1 MHLLTNRKIILYI
14 FFFILF
20 GSINNQSFLK
30 SNFLKIDNFKIYGL
44 EEQNYLSIE
53 KKLRRLDFGN
63 IFFVNKKDIEK
74 ILNSY
79 DIIEYYHITKKYP
92 SSLEIRISKTEFLA
106 NTTIDGEI
114 FIFGS
119 NGKFIKVNKT
129 EKNLP
134 TVFGITSVKNFLDI
148 KRKIDDSKMKYKD
161 IENLFFFP
169 SERWDIKL
177 KNGVLLKLPNRKVV
191 SALDISNKILF
202 SDKFKK
208 IKKIDLRI
216 FNQIIIN
223 E

>member
-1 MHLLTNRKIILYI
+1 MHPLINKKIFLYI

-30 SNFLKIDNFKIYGL
+30 LNFLEIDDFKIYGL
-44 EEQNYLSIE
+44 EEQNYISIE
-53 KKLRRLDFGN
+53 KKLRGLNFRN
-63 IFFVNKKDIEK
+63 IFFINKKDIEK

-79 DIIEYYHITKKYP
+79 DIIDNYSITKKYP
-92 SSLEIRISKTEFLA
+92 SSLEIRISKAKFLA
-106 NTTIDGEI
+106 NTIIDGEI
-114 FIFGS
+114 FFFGS
-119 NGKFIKVNKT
+119 NGKFIESDEL

-134 TVFGITSVKNFLDI
+134 IVFGKTSLKNFLDI
-148 KRKIDDSKMKYKD
+148 KRKIDDSIIKYEN
-161 IENLFFFP
+161 IESLFFFP
-169 SERWDIKL
+169 VGRWDIKL
-177 KNGVLLKLPNRKVV
+177 KNGALLKLPTKNVV

>member
-1 MHLLTNRKIILYI
+1 MHPLINKKIFLYI

-30 SNFLKIDNFKIYGL
+30 LNFLEIDDFKIYGL
-44 EEQNYLSIE
+44 EEQNYISIE
-53 KKLRRLDFGN
+53 KKLRGLNFRN
-63 IFFVNKKDIEK
+63 IFFINKKDIEK

-79 DIIEYYHITKKYP
+79 DIIDNYSITKKYP
-92 SSLEIRISKTEFLA
+92 SSLEIRISKAKFLA
-106 NTTIDGEI
+106 NTIIDGEI
-114 FIFGS
+114 FFFGS
-119 NGKFIKVNKT
+119 NGKFIESDEL

-134 TVFGITSVKNFLDI
+134 IVFGKTSLKNFLDI